1 MVRPCPSESN
11 KEFSKRYA
19 ELVTATTGKNN
30 DMVARSGP
38 LSIYAALCECCPAA
52 VRVDAN
58 GSKYGV
64 SETQFNKCLQQ
75 ASFERERD
83 RRGKALNKNDD
94 PVGAG
99 MYLFCMRRW
108 RDPRD
113 PVDLEHLSQ
122 GWKELCALFP
132 VNTANC
138 TLDRFLQLCNKMYDG
153 WRPNAGRAMKRM
165 RTPAPNMHGAKSE
178 ASTEAGSPAL
188 PPGGIKEAVA
198 VEEGAGGHVG
208 GSVEGAAPPVKSAKE
223 VNNVDANT
231 MSTITALLALQQRGD
246 AKASPGAA
254 FAQHGVRTGGASRGV
269 QQPSRAAEKTW
280 GLRAVAAA
288 APAVPSPAWQA
299 SAPPPPSAAGVATA
313 GAVSAAISAKPGSA
327 AAAGKQDSRG
337 KLPPTWSAQ
346 ASAPAAVEPVVRTLR
361 GVPGVPSPV
370 LRPRENATAAQP
382 AGAGTQGAGGGGA
395 GMQPGVALAG
405 QKRPEPPG
413 AGFSAVAG
421 AGGAGGVQQ
430 QAEGVVFAVPSAV
443 AAPPRVDAL
452 GLAVAVAAPMA
463 MDALGLAVGGPQAAL
478 LHEVSL
484 MEADGGGAGGIGGT
498 GGAGGG
504 GDVEMSRHCDVSAA
518 LEPAA
523 LSGSQALFHMQAVG
537 PYAARAEA

>member
-11 KEFSKRYA
+11 KEFSKRFA
-19 ELVTATTGKNN
+19 DLVTATTGYNN

-165 RTPAPNMHGAKSE
+165 RTPAPNTHGAKSE
-178 ASTEAGSPAL
+178 ASTEAGSPLL
-188 PPGGIKEAVA
+188 PDGGIKVPPAAEG
-198 VEEGAGGHVG
+198 GAGGHAG
-208 GSVEGAAPPVKSAKE
+208 GAGDGGAASGKSEKE
-223 VNNVDANT
+223 VNVDANT

-246 AKASPGAA
+246 VKVGKAGPGGAGGA
-254 FAQHGVRTGGASRGV
+254 FAQHGVRAGGPARV
-269 QQPSRAAEKTW
+269 AQPPSRAAEKTW
-280 GLRAVAAA
+280 GLRAVAKPTSAPQAA
-288 APAVPSPAWQA
+288 PLPASHANPPPPPAVPA
-299 SAPPPPSAAGVATA
+299 ATA
-313 GAVSAAISAKPGSA
+313 GAAPAGAAAAAKPGSA
-327 AAAGKQDSRG
+327 PPAGISVSQLPAARISFPQAP
-337 KLPPTWSAQ
+337 PPTS
-346 ASAPAAVEPVVRTLR
+346 EPVVRPAALPPALPLLR
-361 GVPGVPSPV
+361 PVAAPSPH
-370 LRPRENATAAQP
+370 AAAAPP
-382 AGAGTQGAGGGGA
+382 AHGAAGP
-395 GMQPGVALAG
+395 GMQPGAAAAG
-405 QKRPEPPG
+405 QQAPEPAFAQH
-413 AGFSAVAG
+413 AGVAG
-421 AGGAGGVQQ
+421 AGGALQ
-430 QAEGVVFAVPSAV
+430 QAAGIVVAAPLAVDAV
-443 AAPPRVDAL
+443 AA
-452 GLAVAVAAPMA
+452 AVE
-463 MDALGLAVGGPQAAL
+463 GPEAAL

-484 MEADGGGAGGIGGT
+484 METDAGDAGGMGGMGDAGGI
-498 GGAGGG
+498 
-504 GDVEMSRHCDVSAA
+504 DVEMSRHCEAA